1 MVLGKCLSC
10 SCGVDIE
17 RNLLAAI
24 KLVSE
29 VSTVPYAASLGCN
42 IIILFL
48 RLGQVAEELK
58 RFNSHD

>member
-29 VSTVPYAASLGCN
+29 V
-42 IIILFL
+42 
-48 RLGQVAEELK
+48 
-58 RFNSHD
+58 FNCTICGKFGL